1 MGKEEIKKYGYAK
14 SKIASEL
21 PQFRKRREKSRFIA

>member
-14 SKIASEL
+14 SKIASEY
-21 PQFRKRREKSRFIA
+21 PIKKGEQR